1 MDTIVPGG
9 VQGYDRYAY
18 VNNSPVNFT
27 DPSGHRECEPGTDCR
42 PPGSISTGSATIHIN
57 NKPPTDPGNKP
68 EHPHGGGGG
77 GGSGVDDTGPITDA
91 ILNLPFSSDF
101 YSGISTGLDVTAW
114 LLDVYSVGVV
124 TYGSLFGAGI
134 ALPFIPGVLQKFP
147 WYQA

>member
-1 MDTIVPGG
+1 MV
-9 VQGYDRYAY
+9 VEA
-18 VNNSPVNFT
+18 
-27 DPSGHRECEPGTDCR
+27 EE
-42 PPGSISTGSATIHIN
+42 
-57 NKPPTDPGNKP
+57 
-68 EHPHGGGGG
+68 
-77 GGSGVDDTGPITDA
+77 GSGVDDTGPITDA